1 VEWSGVGGGIVNAS
15 HRAVFEQACSYQV
28 GKAESEQAGSAVAS
42 GNAQEQVGDHGG
54 ENLQT
59 NGVFGTTEKAA
70 DFEMLFDP
78 SKQQLDLPAFAV
90 ESSDLAS
97 RPPDIVAQDGER
109 TAVPAQDDAT
119 QEDRKTGVLLRG
131 EIDDPVASIP
141 ACWRSRSLTGRMAR
155 RRSGTLL
162 LGRVTKQ
169 QPASCNW
176 RHQA

>member
-1 VEWSGVGGGIVNAS
+1 VGGGLVNAS
-15 HRAVFEQACSYQV
+15 HRAAFEQACSHQV

-42 GNAQEQVGDHGG
+42 GNAQEQVGDQGG

-78 SKQQLDLPAFAV
+78 SKQQLNLPAFAV

-97 RPPDIVAQDGER
+97 RPRDIIAQDGEQM
-109 TAVPAQDDAT
+109 AVLAAQDDAT

-141 ACWRSRSLTGRMAR
+141 ASWRSRSLTGRMSR